1 MRKPNEEFKEIEKSA
16 LEIIHKYGSKKKMC
30 NIMCNEDSSEFRV
43 VLFKFTDYKAY
54 RAYCGKY
61 GDEKGDTVIGMMKA
75 VVENS
80 LSEKETMA
88 MLDRDTIVAVVDKGS
103 SGINDIVKFVRA

>member
-1 MRKPNEEFKEIEKSA
+1 
-16 LEIIHKYGSKKKMC
+16 
-30 NIMCNEDSSEFRV
+30 
-43 VLFKFTDYKAY
+43 
-54 RAYCGKY
+54 
-61 GDEKGDTVIGMMKA
+61 MMKA

-103 SGINDIVKFVRA
+103 FKTKCEMIINKFRNRIAYYYEKEDFERGYLEGKNRHGEIKKYPLLEMCSERVV

>member
-1 MRKPNEEFKEIEKSA
+1 
-16 LEIIHKYGSKKKMC
+16 
-30 NIMCNEDSSEFRV
+30 
-43 VLFKFTDYKAY
+43 
-54 RAYCGKY
+54 
-61 GDEKGDTVIGMMKA
+61 MMKA

-103 SGINDIVKFVRA
+103 SGINDMGKFARA